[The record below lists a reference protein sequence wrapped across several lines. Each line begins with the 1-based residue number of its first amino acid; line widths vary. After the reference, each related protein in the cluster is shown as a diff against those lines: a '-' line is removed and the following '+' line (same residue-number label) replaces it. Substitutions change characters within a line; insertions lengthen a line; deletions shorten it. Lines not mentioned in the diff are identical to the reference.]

1 MKEWSH
7 SWPEMTESQDGVWWE
22 ILGSQTGSSGSTFH
36 PQTFGGGRADTGLGE
51 GRGVMGRGKSLD
63 CEGWTEISL
72 GVGRISLNLVMV
84 ETPLVVRKLL
94 GVLRNI

>member
-1 MKEWSH
+1 
-7 SWPEMTESQDGVWWE
+7 MTESQDGVWQE
-22 ILGSQTGSSGSTFH
+22 ILGSHTESSGSTFH
-36 PQTFGGGRADTGLGE
+36 LQKSGGGRADADTGLGE
-51 GRGVMGRGKSLD
+51 GRGVRGKSLD

-72 GVGRISLNLVMV
+72 GVGRILLNLVMV